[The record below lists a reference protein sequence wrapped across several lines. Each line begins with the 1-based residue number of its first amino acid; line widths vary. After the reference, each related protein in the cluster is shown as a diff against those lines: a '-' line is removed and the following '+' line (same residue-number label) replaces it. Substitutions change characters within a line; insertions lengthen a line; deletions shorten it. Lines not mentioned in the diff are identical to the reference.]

1 MLNFKAYWQS
11 RFLFWNTKWNKN
23 SQERFEL
30 LGHVPQFIFWFVF
43 MFEKLTK
50 QGLLT
55 NMFPVLATS
64 NEAYTGKV
72 FVKSDDNDLSY
83 CKKLKNCH

>member
-1 MLNFKAYWQS
+1 
-11 RFLFWNTKWNKN
+11 
-23 SQERFEL
+23 
-30 LGHVPQFIFWFVF
+30 

-55 NMFPVLATS
+55 NMFPVLAAS
-64 NEAYTGKV
+64 NKAYTGKV

-83 CKKLKNCH
+83 CKKLKNCR